1 MASIVIAGDTSGTV
15 TLAAPATA
23 GTTTLTLPTTNGTV
37 VVTGTT
43 PTLNGITFP
52 ATQVPSADANTLDDY
67 EEGTFTPSWAGNATA
82 GTASGTFLG
91 FYTKIGRFVQI
102 RVRFEGCNLTGAT
115 GVLNITGLPFS
126 LQQGQGACYIEG
138 VTPTY
143 SGAIPS
149 GSGLMAEA
157 DSGSTARLRPSLSS
171 AWDNF
176 LMANSTFTSGGGST
190 YGNLT
195 IVGYV

>member
-1 MASIVIAGDTSGTV
+1 MSLVLQSSGGGSVTLAEPTTASNFTQDLPAASGTV
-15 TLAAPATA
+15 
-23 GTTTLTLPTTNGTV
+23 V
-37 VVTGTT
+37 ITGTT

-52 ATQVPSADANTLDDY
+52 ATAVPSADANTLDDY

-102 RVRFEGCNLTGAT
+102 RISFDACNLTGAT

-149 GSGLMAEA
+149 GSGLMAEVN
-157 DSGSTARLRPSLSS
+157 SGSTARLRPSLSS